1 MICQQIEHDNF
12 VLYGLEL
19 KYNLTKKKRNLN
31 WVKSE
36 STVHLL
42 YTAPLNVVMK
52 LYYVMQHRGEC

>member
-31 WVKSE
+31 
-36 STVHLL
+36 
-42 YTAPLNVVMK
+42 
-52 LYYVMQHRGEC
+52 